1 MSFEVIGAKQP
12 RWANQPRKLSGGAI
26 IYLPNLPTKKRKPLP
41 KWLFVRNKVL
51 HDDDF
56 LLDTVENAS
65 FSEDIVQNVAKK
77 APVEEGIKSNYLKL
91 SPYEK
96 IWLRYTPLHNLY

>member
-12 RWANQPRKLSGGAI
+12 RWAKQPSKFSGGAI
-26 IYLPNLPTKKRKPLP
+26 FIYQISQQKKKKHKPLP

-51 HDDDF
+51 HDDAF
-56 LLDTVENAS
+56 LMGKNAP
-65 FSEDIVQNVAKK
+65 FSSCKTLPKK

-91 SPYEK
+91 SPYEE
-96 IWLRYTPLHNLY
+96 IWLRYTPLRNLY